1 MTVLDP
7 DLGLAPPRTA
17 TTDFS
22 PPAPATTDADLS
34 TATTDADTSTAT
46 SRTTTTT
53 THESAGTP
61 SGSAP
66 TASLSTTAVPAVVE
80 AVPPSGT
87 TPPVASP
94 TTPKTTT
101 IDATMTT
108 SATAPHAGSTATT
121 RKPTASGSTATTREL
136 TASGLAAATLK
147 PTASGSTAT
156 TREPTASSSAATTR
170 EPTGSALTVTTLKPI
185 ASGSAATTRE
195 PAGSGSAAPEP
206 VGKPEPAAIS
216 AGVPLSASV
225 DLAAPES
232 GGTAVSLIHAEHDC
246 DPHPP
251 LTELPAHRLEA
262 KSYPDTEA
270 IPLSYPPRARVGFCA
285 DTPDG
290 LGDLLA
296 LAYGF
301 TRIDWG
307 ADGIRA
313 GRPLPS
319 GGAAY
324 PGELY
329 LAAEFG
335 LCHYLPS
342 AHALERLQGGDLRRQ
357 VVDSLEAHPAE
368 RPALILVLTSRH
380 EANLTSF
387 GDFGHKLQTLDTGVM
402 AGQALSLIEAAGAEV
417 GVHTR
422 FDEAK
427 LNRLLGLDP
436 EVESVRAVVTAGLGH
451 DEPIAVPAFSTDPG
465 ASQAG
470 IPRKIMA
477 RRTAADGFEPVSV
490 PLARVLEV
498 LDAAALEI
506 PSDIR
511 SGHGAEFASID
522 LYCVANRVD
531 GLDPACYRRST
542 ATGALVRVRETT
554 DPRAL
559 FPVGG
564 EAELAHFQAAC
575 ALMIV
580 GDYEHGYRVH
590 GDRWYRMLNLQAG
603 IIAQR
608 IGLAATGL
616 GLGSMLRCDYQAKVA
631 DRLIHAAPGRT
642 ALVTVLVGLERGVGK
657 PGHRLLLG
665 GYGS

>member
-1 MTVLDP
+1 MTILDP
-7 DLGLAPPRTA
+7 DLGLASLRTA
-17 TTDFS
+17 TADFS
-22 PPAPATTDADLS
+22 PPAP
-34 TATTDADTSTAT
+34 ATTDADTSTAT

-53 THESAGTP
+53 THESAVTP
-61 SGSAP
+61 SGSTP
-66 TASLSTTAVPAVVE
+66 TGSLSTSAVSAVVE
-80 AVPPSGT
+80 AVPQPGT

-101 IDATMTT
+101 IDAAMTT

-121 RKPTASGSTATTREL
+121 CEPTAITREPTASGST
-136 TASGLAAATLK
+136 
-147 PTASGSTAT
+147 
-156 TREPTASSSAATTR
+156 
-170 EPTGSALTVTTLKPI
+170 
-185 ASGSAATTRE
+185 
-195 PAGSGSAAPEP
+195 APEP
-206 VGKPEPAAIS
+206 VGKPEPAAI
-216 AGVPLSASV
+216 
-225 DLAAPES
+225 ES
-232 GGTAVSLIHAEHDC
+232 GGAAASLTHTERDC
-246 DPHPP
+246 HPP
-251 LTELPAHRLEA
+251 FADQPAHRLEA

-285 DTPDG
+285 DTPQG

-357 VVDSLEAHPAE
+357 IVDALEAHPAE

-380 EANLTSF
+380 EANLPSF
-387 GDFGHKLQTLDTGVM
+387 GGFGHKLQTLDAGVM

-451 DEPIAVPAFSTDPG
+451 DEPVAVPAFSTDPG
-465 ASQAG
+465 ASRAG

-498 LDAAALEI
+498 LDAAAQEI

-554 DPRAL
+554 DPRTL

>member
-1 MTVLDP
+1 M
-7 DLGLAPPRTA
+7 
-17 TTDFS
+17 
-22 PPAPATTDADLS
+22 PATAPVPSRALS
-34 TATTDADTSTAT
+34 SV
-46 SRTTTTT
+46 
-53 THESAGTP
+53 
-61 SGSAP
+61 GSAP
-66 TASLSTTAVPAVVE
+66 AVV
-80 AVPPSGT
+80 A
-87 TPPVASP
+87 
-94 TTPKTTT
+94 
-101 IDATMTT
+101 
-108 SATAPHAGSTATT
+108 
-121 RKPTASGSTATTREL
+121 R
-136 TASGLAAATLK
+136 
-147 PTASGSTAT
+147 
-156 TREPTASSSAATTR
+156 
-170 EPTGSALTVTTLKPI
+170 
-185 ASGSAATTRE
+185 
-195 PAGSGSAAPEP
+195 
-206 VGKPEPAAIS
+206 PAAYPC
-216 AGVPLSASV
+216 G
-225 DLAAPES
+225 PES
-232 GGTAVSLIHAEHDC
+232 GGTAARTYHAEHGC
-246 DPHPP
+246 QPP
-251 LTELPAHRLEA
+251 FIDLVALRPEA
-262 KSYPDTEA
+262 KSYPDAEA
-270 IPLSYPPRARVGFCA
+270 IALPYPPRARIGFRA
-285 DTPDG
+285 DKPQG

-296 LAYGF
+296 LAYGV

-307 ADGIRA
+307 EGGIRA

-342 AHALERLQGGDLRRQ
+342 AHALERLERVDVRRQ
-357 VVDSLEAHPAE
+357 IVNSLEAHPAE
-368 RPALILVLTSRH
+368 RPALVLLLTSRH
-380 EANLTSF
+380 EANLAAF
-387 GDFGHKLQTLDTGVM
+387 GGFGHKLQTLDTGVM

-417 GVHTR
+417 GIHTR
-422 FDEAK
+422 FDEVK

-436 EVESVRAVVTAGLGH
+436 EVESIRAVITAGVGH
-451 DEPIAVPAFSTDPG
+451 DEPIPVPAFSTDPG

-490 PLARVLEV
+490 PLPRVLEV
-498 LDAAALEI
+498 LDVAAQEI

-511 SGHGAEFASID
+511 GGHGAEFASLD

-531 GLDPACYRRST
+531 GLAPACYRRST
-542 ATGALVRVRETT
+542 ATGALAKVRDTT
-554 DPRAL
+554 DPRTL
-559 FPVGG
+559 FPAGG
-564 EAELAHFQAAC
+564 DAELAHFQAAC

-603 IIAQR
+603 ILAQR

-642 ALVTVLVGLERGVGK
+642 ALVTVLIGLEHGVGK

>member
-1 MTVLDP
+1 VRLVHTEY
-7 DLGLAPPRTA
+7 GCQ
-17 TTDFS
+17 S
-22 PPAPATTDADLS
+22 PS
-34 TATTDADTSTAT
+34 
-46 SRTTTTT
+46 
-53 THESAGTP
+53 
-61 SGSAP
+61 
-66 TASLSTTAVPAVVE
+66 
-80 AVPPSGT
+80 
-87 TPPVASP
+87 
-94 TTPKTTT
+94 
-101 IDATMTT
+101 I
-108 SATAPHAGSTATT
+108 
-121 RKPTASGSTATTREL
+121 
-136 TASGLAAATLK
+136 
-147 PTASGSTAT
+147 
-156 TREPTASSSAATTR
+156 
-170 EPTGSALTVTTLKPI
+170 
-185 ASGSAATTRE
+185 
-195 PAGSGSAAPEP
+195 
-206 VGKPEPAAIS
+206 
-216 AGVPLSASV
+216 
-225 DLAAPES
+225 DLAA
-232 GGTAVSLIHAEHDC
+232 L
-246 DPHPP
+246 
-251 LTELPAHRLEA
+251 RLEA
-262 KSYPDTEA
+262 KSYPDAEA
-270 IPLSYPPRARVGFCA
+270 IPLPYPPRARIGFRA
-285 DTPDG
+285 DTPHG

-301 TRIDWG
+301 TRIDWTR
-307 ADGIRA
+307 DGIRA

-335 LCHYLPS
+335 FCHYRPS
-342 AHALERLQGGDLRRQ
+342 AHALERVQGGDLRRQ
-357 VVDSLEAHPAE
+357 IVDALEAHPAE
-368 RPALILVLTSRH
+368 RPALILLLTSRH
-380 EANLTSF
+380 EADLPAF
-387 GDFGHKLQTLDTGVM
+387 GDFGRKLQTLDAGVM
-402 AGQALSLIEAAGAEV
+402 AGQAISLIEAAGAEV

-542 ATGALVRVRETT
+542 VTGALVKVRETT
-554 DPRAL
+554 DPKTL

-603 IIAQR
+603 ILAQR

-642 ALVTVLVGLERGVGK
+642 ALVTILVGLEHGVGK